1 MSHTMT
7 HTSTPRF
14 PLRRL
19 PAFQKQRGAAAL
31 FVSVVLLVC
40 ITLVAFFTNRSL
52 LFEQKTSANQLRSTR
67 AFEAAEAGI
76 EWATAMLNDPRNI
89 DANCT
94 PGATGAT
101 DSFRATYL
109 PYDAAT
115 GFLPVTN
122 AQPGCS
128 ISDSGGTPAIS
139 CSCPAAGANPTGL
152 ASSTTPTFTV
162 RFDPVNTTTLPSA
175 MPDPESVLVSSYG
188 CTSADGR
195 CVPGATGTADAYQ
208 KISVILK
215 LRPSLKS
222 VPAAPITTG
231 GALQLTSAASEIIN
245 TDLNSNGILVNAGTG
260 INSVSVA
267 GCTGS
272 FKDFQSATTI
282 PGTPWQNSMVAN
294 DASLNSL
301 SSDPDAMFQTFF
313 GATLAQFQSDP
324 STKNLTS
331 CGSVVSDYTTAFTQG
346 YHSFYT
352 TCDFS
357 TTSDLGSSTDPI
369 IFVTT
374 GALKFNGSANIYGLV
389 YGDQAIWDKVGLGN
403 GTLNGSLIVR
413 GSYCAN
419 ANTTYNYDAS
429 VLKTVR
435 GTTGSMDRV
444 PGSWKDF

>member
-1 MSHTMT
+1 MSPTMT
-7 HTSTPRF
+7 HTPSPRR
-14 PLRRL
+14 PVRRL
-19 PAFQKQRGAAAL
+19 SAFQKQRGAAAL

-40 ITLVAFFTNRSL
+40 MTLVAFFANRSL

-101 DSFRATYL
+101 KSFRATYL

-115 GFLPVTN
+115 GFSPVSN

-128 ISDSGGTPAIS
+128 ISDSSGTPAIS
-139 CSCPAAGANPTGL
+139 CRCPAAGTNPAGL
-152 ASSTTPTFTV
+152 ASSTTPTFTLK
-162 RFDPVNTTTLPSA
+162 FDPVNTTTLPDA
-175 MPDPESVLVSSYG
+175 TPDTESVLVTSYG

-195 CVPGATGTADAYQ
+195 CVPGASGTADAYQ

-231 GALQLTSAASEIIN
+231 GALQLTSSASVVNN
-245 TDLNSNGILVNAGTG
+245 TDLNSNGILVDAGTG
-260 INSVSVA
+260 INSVSVP

-272 FKDFQSATTI
+272 FKDFQSATTL
-282 PGTPWQNSMVAN
+282 PGTPWQNSMITN
-294 DASLNSL
+294 DASLSSL
-301 SSDPDAMFQTFF
+301 SSDANAMFQTFF
-313 GATLAQFQSDP
+313 GTTLAQFQADP

-331 CGSVVSDYTTAFTQG
+331 CGSVATDYTAAFSQG
-346 YHSFYT
+346 YRSFYT
-352 TCDFS
+352 TCDFA

-374 GALKFNGSANIYGLV
+374 GALTFHGGANIYGLV
-389 YGDQAIWDKVGLGN
+389 YGDQATWDALGLGN

-419 ANTTYNYDAS
+419 ANATYNYSAS
-429 VLKTVR
+429 ALKTVR

>member
-1 MSHTMT
+1 MSPTMIHTPP
-7 HTSTPRF
+7 PRL

-40 ITLVAFFTNRSL
+40 MTLVAFFANRSL
-52 LFEQKTSANQLRSTR
+52 LFEQKTSANQLRATR

-101 DSFRATYL
+101 ESFRGTYL
-109 PYDAAT
+109 PYDAST
-115 GFLPVTN
+115 GFSPVTT

-128 ISDSGGTPAIS
+128 ISGSSGTPAIS
-139 CSCPAAGANPTGL
+139 CRCPAAGTNPTGL

-162 RFDPVNTTTLPSA
+162 LFQPVNTTTLPSA
-175 MPDPESVLVSSYG
+175 TPDPESVLVTSYG
-188 CTSADGR
+188 CTAADGR

-231 GALQLTSAASEIIN
+231 GALQLTSAASIVNN
-245 TDLNSNGILVNAGTG
+245 TDLNANGILVDAGTG
-260 INSVSVA
+260 INSVAVP
-267 GCTGS
+267 GCTES
-272 FKDFQSATTI
+272 FKDFQSATTL
-282 PGTPWQNSMVAN
+282 PGTPWQNSMITN
-294 DASLNSL
+294 DTSLSSL
-301 SSDPDAMFQTFF
+301 SSDANAMFQTFF
-313 GATLAQFQSDP
+313 GTTLTQFQSDP

-331 CGSVVSDYTTAFTQG
+331 CGSVATDYAAAFAQG
-346 YHSFYT
+346 YRSFYT
-352 TCDFS
+352 TCDFA
-357 TTSDLGSSTDPI
+357 TTSDLGSNTDPI

-374 GALKFNGSANIYGLV
+374 GALTFHGGANIYGLV
-389 YGDQAIWDKVGLGN
+389 YGDQATWDELGLGN

-419 ANTTYNYDAS
+419 ANATYNYSAS
-429 VLKTVR
+429 ALKTVR